1 MNNNINL
8 IAFGT
13 FGNPNGFRQ
22 TFFIGNRELSKSVKT
37 FDLNTN
43 AIKLFQDAGI
53 YAIRKEYAAGHN
65 IISYSVYSFAKEQ
78 NSERSGT
85 FIGSSILFTGKI
97 AEENITIKL
106 LNEFQ
111 KVLFDKN
118 VINDV
123 ISVNHSDQFSVSKPS
138 DFDKTEYHLK
148 EIEDLNFI
156 QNSNKVLVVFCET
169 KPDKLQAYFR
179 QSIDLLNVYDT
190 IYFTQSKEVAEFVAQ
205 KGIFKLIQNVG
216 DKKEFDLEIQ
226 TLQAERKRKI
236 EASIS
241 DFEKEISR
249 LEEDKNKT
257 LNEFKEQID
266 RNEQA
271 HQENEK
277 KIRESKNDL
286 EQVKI
291 IYYDFSSKIKD
302 YSNQLRSGRKLDDVK
317 KLCNENKRIF
327 IDSIQQ
333 VKRPN
338 FINNISKA
346 KANTGLKNEPQPL
359 TTNGNNWTYEKG
371 RTRREHQPKIDIF
384 KVATLALL
392 LLLIGTW
399 SWFLFFK
406 NEEPNREVVHQEVI
420 EETNSNTNIP
430 NPNSSLLLTELNPIP
445 QSELNENDYRNVA
458 KKLSKDTKLADVV
471 KVIFDNNP
479 TQIRAIY
486 SGQEELYGKHLIE
499 KNKDCFKEKNG
510 SYFFVKDTLK
520 HIPSK

>member
-22 TFFIGNRELSKSVKT
+22 TFFIGNRELSKSIKT

-43 AIKLFQDAGI
+43 AIKLFPGASI
-53 YAIRKEYAAGHN
+53 YAIRKEYADGHN
-65 IISYSVYSFAKEQ
+65 IISYSGYSFAKEQ

-97 AEENITIKL
+97 AEENITIKV

-111 KVLFDKN
+111 ENLCDKN

-169 KPDKLQAYFR
+169 KPDKLQSYFR

-205 KGIFKLIQNVG
+205 KGIFKLIQNVV
-216 DKKEFDLEIQ
+216 DKKEFEQEIQ
-226 TLQAERKRKI
+226 ALQAERKRKI

-266 RNEQA
+266 RNEQV

-286 EQVKI
+286 EQVKN
-291 IYYDFSSKIKD
+291 IYSDFSSKIKD

-317 KLCNENKRIF
+317 KLYNENKRIF
-327 IDSIQQ
+327 IDSVQQ

-346 KANTGLKNEPQPL
+346 KANTGLRNEVQPF
-359 TTNGNNWTYEKG
+359 TTHDNRWNNQYKYREKKEYKLDHFKKVTLVLSILLLVAISGLVWLQFFKIQKKEIVHEEQTTTEKPIENVVAELNPKPNGEVDFSTKDKINEKLMK
-371 RTRREHQPKIDIF
+371 RSKIDSVTNFIF
-384 KVATLALL
+384 KANPSSINEYYKYQKKDYSNILFEKNKESFKISENNDTLYIKDL
-392 LLLIGTW
+392 
-399 SWFLFFK
+399 K
-406 NEEPNREVVHQEVI
+406 
-420 EETNSNTNIP
+420 NIP
-430 NPNSSLLLTELNPIP
+430 NY
-445 QSELNENDYRNVA
+445 Q
-458 KKLSKDTKLADVV
+458 K
-471 KVIFDNNP
+471 
-479 TQIRAIY
+479 
-486 SGQEELYGKHLIE
+486 
-499 KNKDCFKEKNG
+499 
-510 SYFFVKDTLK
+510 
-520 HIPSK
+520 